1 MNEKLFNKAVDAMNE
16 YMAAHEAYIF
26 NQPTKELSSKDDEYV
41 YLSNGIDHSLGK
53 YEIATGLFIP
63 DDGE

>member
-1 MNEKLFNKAVDAMNE
+1 MNE

-26 NQPTKELSSKDDEYV
+26 NQPTKEFSSKDEEYV
-41 YLSNGIDHSLGK
+41 YLGNGIDHSLGK